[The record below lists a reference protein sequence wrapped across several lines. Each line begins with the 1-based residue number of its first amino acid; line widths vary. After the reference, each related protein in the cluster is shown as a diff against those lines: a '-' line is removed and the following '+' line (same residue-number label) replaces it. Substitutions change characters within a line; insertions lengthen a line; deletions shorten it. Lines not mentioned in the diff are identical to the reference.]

1 MRRNFLNASCI
12 ELFAERKRLSSAG
25 CDVLPSDDMFV
36 CRAVVCVDV
45 FLWQMRQIVVKNR
58 LVTSAVDAEQTAWC
72 RPRVHVDSCNYLLW
86 VAAVRRPDSR
96 EVFIGGRAPV
106 ILGFAADVEAASKE
120 RPAAFSAA
128 ETRACCC
135 CCRRCEG
142 SGDVTTSTLDC

>member
-58 LVTSAVDAEQTAWC
+58 LVTSAVDVEQTAWC
-72 RPRVHVDSCNYLLW
+72 RPRVHVASCNYLS
-86 VAAVRRPDSR
+86 AVGGCCPPPRLPRGVYRWSCSR
-96 EVFIGGRAPV
+96 DTRLRGGR
-106 ILGFAADVEAASKE
+106 
-120 RPAAFSAA
+120 
-128 ETRACCC
+128 
-135 CCRRCEG
+135 
-142 SGDVTTSTLDC
+142 